1 MDLIAFMAHLRLA
14 RHRSDVADLAA
25 FQRVDYTALS
35 YIRITNKT
43 DGNLLLVRMELRE
56 LSKELNEGAFA
67 KRVVGRRVEGNSG
80 VARCKVL
87 NISCRDPV
95 WYEITL
101 VDDEYDL
108 FMSLLLAYILEH
120 AFTERTHRVSSIQNV

>member
-1 MDLIAFMAHLRLA
+1 MAHLRLT
-14 RHRSDVADLAA
+14 RHRSDIADLAA

-56 LSKELNEGAFA
+56 LSKELDEGAFA
-67 KRVVGRRVEGNSG
+67 KRAVGRRVEGNSG
-80 VARCKVL
+80 VARCKIL
-87 NISCRDPV
+87 DISCRDPV

>member
-1 MDLIAFMAHLRLA
+1 M
-14 RHRSDVADLAA
+14 
-25 FQRVDYTALS
+25 
-35 YIRITNKT
+35 
-43 DGNLLLVRMELRE
+43 
-56 LSKELNEGAFA
+56 SKELNEGAFA
-67 KRVVGRRVEGNSG
+67 ERVVGRRVEGNSG

-120 AFTERTHRVSSIQNV
+120 ALTERTHRVSSIQNV